1 MSPASCGTISSNVTI
16 LADSTFSLSALEAKL
31 VSYISDPVATSKPFE
46 LSAVPKISREA
57 AQQEALRARTDA
69 VANVAM
75 AADNRKAVE
84 GLPGAQAAPSPAEAQ
99 STYGTQLSSVP
110 ELAGY
115 GEIYKSSAKPQ
126 PLTESETEYVVSVV
140 KHIFAE
146 HVVFQVR
153 SALLSAIA

>member
-1 MSPASCGTISSNVTI
+1 M
-16 LADSTFSLSALEAKL
+16 
-31 VSYISDPVATSKPFE
+31 AT
-46 LSAVPKISREA
+46 
-57 AQQEALRARTDA
+57 
-69 VANVAM
+69 

-84 GLPGAQAAPSPAEAQ
+84 GIPGAQAAPSAAEAQ
-99 STYGTQLSSVP
+99 STYATQLSAVP

-115 GEIYKSSAKPQ
+115 GDVYKSSPKPL

-153 SALLSAIA
+153 FQRFDQLRF